1 MLSLLEL
8 QLELHVLIEKKP
20 SFKCGSNLG
29 LNLTVFRGTEA
40 RKLSYNCQFGRAKI
54 LAKKFENVPL

>member
-40 RKLSYNCQFGRAKI
+40 RKLSYNCQVG
-54 LAKKFENVPL
+54 